1 MIISDLIGFRTYQAL
16 ENLYLN
22 LKDMQS
28 ESLIKD
34 FRKKDSL
41 AHAKEYGTLKL
52 TGPRRSGH
60 TTAIKTFVKN
70 QTMNEKETWAI
81 LTPTLHNAS
90 QYTPFFTK
98 NDSVNPILKSTKD
111 RFYYN
116 NGSIVLLYG
125 IQSFI
130 NGGRGLELN
139 GIIVDCAS
147 FMKKKQLEEIYNIGI
162 GAMHFKE
169 YVSFIFIE

>member
-1 MIISDLIGFRTYQAL
+1 MVISDLIGFRTYQAL

-52 TGPRRSGH
+52 TGPRSSGH

-70 QTMNEKETWAI
+70 QTMNKKETWAI
-81 LTPTLHNAS
+81 LTPTLALYS
-90 QYTPFFTK
+90 RYTPFFTK
-98 NDSVNPILKSTKD
+98 NDPVNPILKSTM
-111 RFYYN
+111 FEN
-116 NGSIVLLYG
+116 TI
-125 IQSFI
+125 
-130 NGGRGLELN
+130 
-139 GIIVDCAS
+139 
-147 FMKKKQLEEIYNIGI
+147 
-162 GAMHFKE
+162 
-169 YVSFIFIE
+169 